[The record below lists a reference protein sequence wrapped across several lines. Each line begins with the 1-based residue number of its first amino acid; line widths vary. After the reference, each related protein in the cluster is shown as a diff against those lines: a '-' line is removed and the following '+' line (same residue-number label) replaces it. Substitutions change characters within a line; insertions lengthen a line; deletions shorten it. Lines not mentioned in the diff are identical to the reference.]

1 MSGQRQRKL
10 SAAGLSAGDGE
21 RLNTWT
27 SQIATELR
35 PEAPANTGSDGST
48 RVGGK
53 GSLAISAEA
62 GVWYDHESGKGGVTA
77 LSLIEHLLGKTSSPS
92 RWAQEFL
99 RSHEGAGPLSQR
111 SQLGKEDKKTSAA
124 ARAKVDY
131 ARGVLSRSVGV
142 KGTPAA
148 EYLES
153 RGITPPYPKNIK
165 FIPDAR
171 AGEGALIAVIE
182 DLAGE
187 AVAIQLRY
195 IDPDGEGSHT
205 EPRRR
210 LFPLVPDWAI
220 RGLFRLS
227 VATENDTSGRII
239 IAEGM
244 EDALS
249 LTKACP
255 DSLVVGI
262 TGVPYL
268 GKADLP
274 EHGEVVVVRDGDA
287 PGSAA
292 DKSLQTGVDR
302 LILAGHGTVSVTKTP
317 LGLDANDILQVEG
330 PEKLRELVAAAELWD
345 LSPEAQFENLAELSR
360 FEYDRT
366 REATAKKLG
375 IRLSTLDTEIVK
387 RRKSETEE
395 ADDTSLVTEIVP
407 WHEEVKI
414 SAVLH
419 EALEVISEYV
429 HLHVDARV
437 TVVLWALHTH
447 LHDQVSVSPRLAI
460 QSPEKG
466 CGKST
471 LLEALSLLVPRPLV
485 ASSITSASV
494 FRLIEAA
501 KPTLLL
507 DESDQLFRR
516 ENAELVAV
524 INSSHRKAGAFVI
537 RTEEKK
543 DGSFEPVRFSTWAPI
558 VLAGI
563 RELPP
568 TLQDRSLVVRMERAL
583 PGEVKKHL
591 EDGYASVLADIG
603 RKFSRWAQG
612 IEVLPAIDLSEGAG
626 LHNRLGDNW
635 RPLLAIAE
643 LAGGDWPGL
652 SLNAAKAAA
661 NAAADE
667 LGVLTHL
674 LTDIR
679 EAFGTKE
686 KLPSAGLVDSLL
698 GMEEAPYQELNRGRQ
713 INQNWLA
720 KSLKG
725 VLTGKTGTIRI
736 GNKTPKGYQRTQFE
750 EAWQRYLPE
759 APKNPAT
766 AATPQH
772 DESRLPDDVANEG
785 NQNANGP
792 IAIQPGD
799 KVHDREYW

>member
-1 MSGQRQRKL
+1 MSGRRQRKL
-10 SAAGLSAGDGE
+10 SAAGLSSGDGE
-21 RLNTWT
+21 RLNTWAH
-27 SQIATELR
+27 QIAIELR
-35 PEAPANTGSDGST
+35 PEAPVRTESGGAV
-48 RVGGK
+48 RVGRQ

-62 GVWYDHESGKGGVTA
+62 GVWYDHESGNGGVTA
-77 LSLIEHLLGKTSSPS
+77 LSLIEHLLGETSSPS

-99 RSHEGAGPLSQR
+99 RSHEGAGPLSMR
-111 SQLGKEDKKTSAA
+111 SNLGKEDKKDSAA
-124 ARAKVDY
+124 ARSKVDY
-131 ARGVLSRSVGV
+131 AGGVLSRSVGV

-148 EYLES
+148 KYLKS
-153 RGITPPYPKNIK
+153 RGITSPYPKNIK
-165 FIPDAR
+165 FFPDAR
-171 AGEGALIAVIE
+171 LGEGALVAVVE

-195 IDPDGEGSHT
+195 IDPDGQGSLID
-205 EPRRR
+205 PKRR
-210 LFPLVPDWAI
+210 LYALVSDWG
-220 RGLFRLS
+220 RLGLFRLPGVS
-227 VATENDTSGRII
+227 NKDAPAQVIV
-239 IAEGM
+239 AEGV

-255 DSLVVGI
+255 DSPVVGI
-262 TGVPYL
+262 TGVAYL
-268 GKADLP
+268 GKADLSK
-274 EHGEVVVVRDGDA
+274 HGEIVVVRDGDA

-292 DKSLQTGVDR
+292 DKALRAGVDR
-302 LILAGHGTVSVTKTP
+302 LILAGHGAVSVTETP
-317 LGLDANDILQVEG
+317 LGLDANDILRKEG
-330 PEKLRELVAAAELWD
+330 SAKLREVVAAAEPWD
-345 LSPEAQFENLAELSR
+345 LSPEALFENLAELNPV
-360 FEYDRT
+360 EYDQC
-366 REATAKKLG
+366 REATAKKLR

-395 ADDTSLVTEIVP
+395 AADTSLVTDIVP
-407 WHEEVKI
+407 WHEEVEI
-414 SAVLH
+414 STVLH
-419 EALEVISEYV
+419 EALSAVANFV
-429 HLHVDARV
+429 HLNPNALV

-471 LLEALSLLVPRPLV
+471 LLEAIFLLVPRPV
-485 ASSITSASV
+485 MASSITTASV

-524 INSSHRKAGAFVI
+524 INSSHRKPGAFVI

-543 DGSFEPVRFSTWAPI
+543 DGGFEPVYFSTWAPI
-558 VLAGI
+558 GMAGI

-568 TLQDRSLVVRMERAL
+568 TLQDRSLVIKMERAL

-591 EDGYASVLADIG
+591 EDGYASELANVG
-603 RKFSRWAQG
+603 RKFARFAQG
-612 IEVLPAIDLSEGAG
+612 VEGVPAIDLSEGPG

-652 SLNAAKAAA
+652 ALKAAKAAA

-686 KLPSAGLVDSLL
+686 KLPSAELVDSLL
-698 GMEEAPYQELNRGRQ
+698 GMEEGPYQELNRGRQ

-725 VLTGKTGTIRI
+725 VVTGKTGTIRI

-759 APKNPAT
+759 APKNPGSCTDSSAK
-766 AATPQH
+766 
-772 DESRLPDDVANEG
+772 RF
-785 NQNANGP
+785 
-792 IAIQPGD
+792 
-799 KVHDREYW
+799 